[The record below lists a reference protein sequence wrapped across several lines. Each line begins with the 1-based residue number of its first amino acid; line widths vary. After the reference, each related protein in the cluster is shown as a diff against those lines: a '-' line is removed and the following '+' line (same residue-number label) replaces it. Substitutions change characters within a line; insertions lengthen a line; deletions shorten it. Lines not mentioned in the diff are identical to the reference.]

1 MKWSKMAWQRL
12 GANRRHQIRKRLLKR
27 DGPHCFWCGIRF
39 CEERTNPAL
48 PDQCTIDHIV
58 PTSAG
63 GAIEDSNSVL
73 ACWSCNNERG
83 DMPAEQ
89 WLPIAMARRRDKAAA

>member
-1 MKWSKMAWQRL
+1 MSKGGDAWARL
-12 GANRRHQIRKRLLKR
+12 GSHRRRQIRKRLLRR
-27 DGPHCFWCGIRF
+27 DGPWCFWCGIRISNEHA
-39 CEERTNPAL
+39 CPPL
-48 PDQCTIDHIV
+48 PDQCTVDHIV
-58 PTSAG
+58 PFSAG
-63 GAIEDSNSVL
+63 GALHDDNSVL